1 MGGRVQ
7 QRLVDVLP
15 APARPFVKLAQPEPG
30 EHNPPDRRL
39 QLGRLDH
46 PGGQRLL
53 TRNTST
59 GSMSTGSMSTGSMS
73 TGNMSTSGTDSMS
86 IDNTDSMSTAN
97 ASTQA
102 AQTA

>member
-59 GSMSTGSMSTGSMS
+59 GSMSTDSMS

-97 ASTQA
+97 ASA
-102 AQTA
+102 

>member
-30 EHNPPDRRL
+30 EHNPSDRRL

-59 GSMSTGSMSTGSMS
+59 GSMSTDSMS

>member
-30 EHNPPDRRL
+30 EHNPPDRCL

-59 GSMSTGSMSTGSMS
+59 GSMSTDSMS

-97 ASTQA
+97 AST
-102 AQTA
+102 

>member
-59 GSMSTGSMSTGSMS
+59 GSMSTDSMS

>member
-59 GSMSTGSMSTGSMS
+59 GSMSTDSMS

-97 ASTQA
+97 AST
-102 AQTA
+102 